1 MARSTRMLDIIQI
14 LRNASR
20 PMTAQEV
27 ADVLEVTKRTI
38 YRDIASL
45 QSIRVPIEGEAGIG
59 YIMRPGLDLPPIN
72 FDTEEAE
79 AITVGLAMIARTGDR
94 GLKQAAAR
102 VARKLSDATALS
114 ESLFS
119 STWGPEEPQTV
130 DLSKI
135 RSAIRSEVKIEI
147 SYRDSDGQIS
157 TRHIRPIAVIYH
169 SEAIVVA
176 AWCELRNDFRHF
188 RPDRILDYTILSD
201 SFALEAQLLRENW
214 KKDYAEQL

>member
-114 ESLFS
+114 ESLFLRP
-119 STWGPEEPQTV
+119 GGR
-130 DLSKI
+130 
-135 RSAIRSEVKIEI
+135 RSRKQWTCRKS
-147 SYRDSDGQIS
+147 G
-157 TRHIRPIAVIYH
+157 RPF
-169 SEAIVVA
+169 A
-176 AWCELRNDFRHF
+176 A
-188 RPDRILDYTILSD
+188 
-201 SFALEAQLLRENW
+201 
-214 KKDYAEQL
+214 K